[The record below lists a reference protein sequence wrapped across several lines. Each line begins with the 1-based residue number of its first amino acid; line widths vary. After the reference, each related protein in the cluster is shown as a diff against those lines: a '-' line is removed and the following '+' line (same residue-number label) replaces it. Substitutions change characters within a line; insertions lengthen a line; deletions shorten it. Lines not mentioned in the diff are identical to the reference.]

1 MLSSDLSRTA
11 PLQPAAE
18 NTVPA
23 AVRHQFRGFN
33 RGPGEDSLGQLP
45 RPRPAR
51 RPRRLLD
58 KLGRVLEGA
67 EGGAERP
74 AARLFRATGL
84 AITPHPSK
92 RRLELP
98 SVTCGVTSS
107 RKFRS
112 FPGK

>member
-1 MLSSDLSRTA
+1 MLSSELSRTA

-23 AVRHQFRGFN
+23 AVRHQFRAFN
-33 RGPGEDSLGQLP
+33 RGPGEARLGQLP

-51 RPRRLLD
+51 RPRRLPD

-84 AITPHPSK
+84 ADNPPSIK
-92 RRLELP
+92 TRLGLP
-98 SVTCGVTSS
+98 V
-107 RKFRS
+107 
-112 FPGK
+112 FPLCST